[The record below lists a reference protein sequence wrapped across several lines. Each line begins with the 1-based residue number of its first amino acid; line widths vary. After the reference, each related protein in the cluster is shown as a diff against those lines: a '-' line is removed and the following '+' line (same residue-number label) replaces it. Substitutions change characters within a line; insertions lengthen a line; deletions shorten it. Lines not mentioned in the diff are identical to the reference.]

1 MQLFARKVNNF
12 RLFDNHAWYVPG
24 VGGIFA
30 LLGWTVLGMLIGA
43 MVQGLL
49 IIFLPMEVVKDY
61 GAIITYPLQFL
72 PAMIYAASKSRENS
86 YFETGYKLD
95 SNNWGPYN
103 GWLLALV
110 CILLAYSLMFSA
122 DLLNYANFKLTTSIP
137 IMKEMY
143 DVVIQAMQ
151 QLTGGPLWASLLVTA
166 IFAPVFEEW
175 LCRGMVLRGLLTRMK
190 PGWAIVIS
198 ALFFALIHFNPWQAL
213 NAFIIGMVMGFVY
226 YRTGSLKL
234 TMLLHF
240 INNASAV
247 VLAHMPGEI
256 DEQSFILD
264 LLPRSIYIPAY
275 IAAVAVL
282 IACLVIFAR
291 IPLKDKRGNMDEI
304 PAE

>member
-1 MQLFARKVNNF
+1 MAPPQIAVDSSPWANPWCSSGVVLAIIIWEAAVVPAQLFKLQKALEELVKGNFLVN
-12 RLFDNHAWYVPG
+12 
-24 VGGIFA
+24 
-30 LLGWTVLGMLIGA
+30 
-43 MVQGLL
+43 
-49 IIFLPMEVVKDY
+49 FLCVCV
-61 GAIITYPLQFL
+61 
-72 PAMIYAASKSRENS
+72 AAP
-86 YFETGYKLD
+86 F
-95 SNNWGPYN
+95 
-103 GWLLALV
+103 
-110 CILLAYSLMFSA
+110 
-122 DLLNYANFKLTTSIP
+122 
-137 IMKEMY
+137 
-143 DVVIQAMQ
+143 
-151 QLTGGPLWASLLVTA
+151 
-166 IFAPVFEEW
+166 FEEW

-226 YRTGSLKL
+226 YKTGSLKL

-247 VLAHMPGEI
+247 VIAHMPGEI

-291 IPLKDKRGNMDEI
+291 IPLRDKRGNMDEI